1 MIGASADEVCLLAH
15 RLRESSSEQMML
27 PDTSPPPVRSH
38 RRTCFWWNETRKR
51 AMIASYPLVQLQ
63 SIGTIWTKASRGG
76 ASATARNRTPEAVA
90 LPALAFPLSEEM
102 FLLHEVVYTER
113 DHFQHPMETLEP
125 RKQTDPFWYDCLQ
138 LSILMAKSI
147 FTLWNPR
154 SPS

>member
-15 RLRESSSEQMML
+15 RLRESSSE
-27 PDTSPPPVRSH
+27 
-38 RRTCFWWNETRKR
+38 
-51 AMIASYPLVQLQ
+51 
-63 SIGTIWTKASRGG
+63 RGG